1 MAYYNDNGR
10 EPRKFRFDNNNGSN
24 YSNRNYIQKKKK
36 PQKQKKPQ
44 NNMMVQREGKYNIIA
59 SLVPA
64 EGRIEKRFLFG
75 RAKKFYSAQ
84 LTVRPVGGDVKSIC
98 CTINSTITYKL
109 RPRTGSYIL
118 KIPFGAIS
126 NNCIKVTVECEFK
139 ISLFSS
145 KMMKTTVSLNI

>member
-24 YSNRNYIQKKKK
+24 YSNQNYSQKK
-36 PQKQKKPQ
+36 KKPQ

-64 EGRIEKRFLFG
+64 EGRIEKHFLFG
-75 RAKKFYSAQ
+75 GAKKFYSAR
-84 LTVRPVGGDVKSIC
+84 LTVRPVGGDVKSIR
-98 CTINSTITYKL
+98 CTINSTRTYKL
-109 RPRTGSYIL
+109 RPRTGSYNL
-118 KIPFGAIS
+118 KIPFGEIS